1 MENITFRVEGYFS
14 LALKETPG
22 PIVVDCEIAT
32 GGPEMFS
39 NETGGD
45 SSPQNRQR

>member
-14 LALKETPG
+14 LALKAKPG
-22 PIVVDCEIAT
+22 PFVVDCEIQS
-32 GGPEMFS
+32 GGPERFT
-39 NETGGD
+39 NEIDGD